1 MTNQCLLIYNH
12 MKFNGPITAKK
23 AADLYGV
30 QRLAARINDL
40 KNLGVNIKSQLVTG
54 VNRYGEKTRFK
65 EYWLA

>member
-1 MTNQCLLIYNH
+1 MSNQCLLIYNH
-12 MKFNGPITAKK
+12 MKFNGHITAKK

-30 QRLAARINDL
+30 KRLASRINDL